1 MRRQGTGSRR
11 QEIFMVGKFEDL
23 EVWKRAVRLA
33 IQVYEIFS
41 DCKDFGFKDQIT
53 RSALSIASNIAEGYE
68 RGSNNEFIR
77 FLSIAKGSCG
87 ELRTQAYV
95 ASEIGYIGKEEGL
108 RLVEETRELSAMLS
122 GLIRTRRER
131 FR

>member
-1 MRRQGTGSRR
+1 
-11 QEIFMVGKFEDL
+11 MVGKFEDL
-23 EVWKRAVRLA
+23 EVWRRAVRLA

-77 FLSIAKGSCG
+77 FLSIAKGSCR